1 VILDELAAPVVLAP
15 LAGGPSTPELAAAVT
30 NAGGLGFLASGYLS
44 VDATA
49 ARVSAARKLTAGR
62 LGVNLFT
69 PGSGPSDEAE
79 YEKYLDRL
87 RGWATRDRH
96 ELGEPHY
103 SDDDW
108 GAKLA
113 LLGDA
118 PVDVVSF
125 TFGCPPAE
133 VIESLQ
139 AVGSEVWVTTTS
151 PDEAR
156 QAVEAGADVLV
167 TQGAEAGG
175 HRGTFVDTEDAPAY
189 GLLALLQLTRAA
201 VPVPLVAS
209 GGLATGEAL
218 AAVMC
223 AGARAG
229 QLGSAFL
236 LAPEAGTAA
245 AHRAALQADRATAVT
260 RAFTGRQARGI
271 RNEFMDQHGS
281 AAPVAYP
288 ELHYVTAPIR
298 ARAREQGDPELIN
311 LWAGEAHGL
320 AQVLPAG
327 EIVAQLTTDARA
339 ALALA
344 RGRLATS

>member
-44 VDATA
+44 ADAAA
-49 ARVSAARKLTAGR
+49 ARVSAARELTGGR

-69 PGSGPSDEAE
+69 PGPGPSDQADYAE
-79 YEKYLDRL
+79 FMDRL
-87 RGWATRDRH
+87 RGWAAGDRH
-96 ELGEPHY
+96 ELGEPRY

-113 LLGDA
+113 QLRDA

-133 VIESLQ
+133 VIASLQ
-139 AVGSEVWVTTTS
+139 AVGSEVWVTITG

-175 HRGTFVDTEDAPAY
+175 HRGTFVDSEDAPAY
-189 GLLALLQLTRAA
+189 GLLALLQLTQAA

-209 GGLATGEAL
+209 GGLITGKAL
-218 AAVMC
+218 AAVLC
-223 AGARAG
+223 AGARAA

-236 LAPEAGTAA
+236 LAPEAGTAE
-245 AHRAALQADRATAVT
+245 AHRAALQAGRTTALT

-271 RNEFMDQHGS
+271 RNEFMDQHDT

-288 ELHYVTAPIR
+288 EMHYVTAPLR
-298 ARAREQGDPELIN
+298 ARAREQGNPELIN

-320 AQVLPAG
+320 AQALPAG
-327 EIVAQLTTDARA
+327 EIVGQLMSDARA
-339 ALALA
+339 ALGLA
-344 RGRLATS
+344 HGRLAT